1 MSMSSG
7 EEKKKRNG
15 SIRSTNYVLSPLW
28 GALHKLSPS
37 ILTTIRDVTIPQ
49 NPGGGDHASGQ
60 LVRRC
65 KSYSSSVLAA
75 LQLFAGGRSPLGQH
89 LHWTGFQQA
98 SVQPAVFKPFNFTYA
113 LNPTTHSSFS
123 LGVVLWN
130 VR

>member
-1 MSMSSG
+1 M
-7 EEKKKRNG
+7 
-15 SIRSTNYVLSPLW
+15 LSPLW

-49 NPGGGDHASGQ
+49 NPGGGPCFRPVSAEVQ
-60 LVRRC
+60 
-65 KSYSSSVLAA
+65 AI
-75 LQLFAGGRSPLGQH
+75 LQLSPGCPTALCGGRSPLGQH
-89 LHWTGFQQA
+89 LHWTGSQQA
-98 SVQPAVFKPFNFTYA
+98 SVQPAMFKPFNFTYA